1 MKATD
6 LMIDDLI
13 RTPRGIERVECP
25 GQRSVVTKS
34 GCYGIDD
41 VKPIVFTE
49 ELAQK
54 NRITICRDRL
64 TNVTSIWA
72 NNRDNVMNK
81 RLIVVDDFKKLR
93 YVHQVQQA
101 LRLYGWKKEVVI

>member
-1 MKATD
+1 MKPKE
-6 LMIDDLI
+6 LMIDDWI
-13 RTPRGIERVECP
+13 RTPRGIEKVEIP
-25 GQRSVVTKS
+25 GKRSVVTKS

-49 ELAQK
+49 EMAK
-54 NRITICRDRL
+54 NNRITISRDRL

-93 YVHQVQQA
+93 YAHQVQQA